1 LATELRRAG
10 ATHVFQDNKEG
21 VTVLAVYVLLPALRF
36 HCTRPHEP
44 TATITM
50 DNLKKIGGILDLVW
64 AGDYMR
70 AHKKLDEGEI
80 RALPPLIG
88 AAPDVRRSP
97 YPLADLGSQRSG
109 IRSAM
114 LRALTKQ

>member
-1 LATELRRAG
+1 MVGYQTEGGRK
-10 ATHVFQDNKEG
+10 THVFQDNKEG

-80 RALPPLIG
+80 RALPPSRPRPS
-88 AAPDVRRSP
+88 A
-97 YPLADLGSQRSG
+97 QRD
-109 IRSAM
+109 
-114 LRALTKQ
+114 